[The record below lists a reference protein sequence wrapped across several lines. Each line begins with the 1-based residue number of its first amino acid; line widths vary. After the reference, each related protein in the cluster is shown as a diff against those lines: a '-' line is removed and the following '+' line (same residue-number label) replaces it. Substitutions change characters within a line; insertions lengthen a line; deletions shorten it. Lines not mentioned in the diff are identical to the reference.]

1 VSKTFSKILIL
12 SSLVL
17 SACGSNFGGS
27 YFAPT
32 AALVCGEIS
41 CTKIPE
47 SKIAEQLTGL
57 MADPETAKPFKGP
70 GSAANRVDAQ
80 REILSM
86 LIRDEVALQKAR
98 TMRITESSVQPA
110 ADAVLK
116 DLKSQFPSEKAFND
130 QLESE
135 GLTVARLTEHLRQ
148 QEMLKKVQADV
159 GKNSE
164 ATPAE
169 VQEFYELNKSQYDEQ
184 VNISHVLICG
194 DFNEAERKCNPT
206 PEDGARAAQALAR
219 ARAGEDI
226 GVLAREYSVDDASKA
241 NNGEVGFVS
250 RGDLV
255 PELEEAAFT
264 LLNVGDVSE
273 PIKTQ
278 FGLHIVKLNAIGKP
292 LDAAR
297 ADIEEGLTQRK
308 LTKAFDEWLIAAIKA
323 STIKVNSKI
332 GKYDP
337 IAQVVVPL
345 NAPKEEAPPP
355 APSPQPTTS
364 PAEVPDPPPAPEEAV
379 ATDGPAAPDA
389 PAP

>member
-1 VSKTFSKILIL
+1 MRKSSFLIL
-12 SSLVL
+12 LLSTLLL

-47 SKIAEQLTGL
+47 SRIAEQLTGI
-57 MADPETAKPFKGP
+57 MADTESAKAFRGP

-80 REILSM
+80 REILSN

-98 TMRITESSVQPA
+98 TMRITESSVRPA

-116 DLKSQFPSEKAFND
+116 ELRAQFPSEKAFND

-135 GLTVARLTEHLRQ
+135 GLTVARLTDHIRQ
-148 QEMLKKVQADV
+148 EEMLKKVQENV
-159 GKNSE
+159 GKNSK

-184 VNISHVLICG
+184 VNISHILICG
-194 DFNEAERKCNPT
+194 DFNEAERKCNAT
-206 PEDGARAAQALAR
+206 PDDGARAAQALTR
-219 ARAGEDI
+219 ARAGENF
-226 GVLAREYSVDDASKA
+226 GALAKEYSVDDASKA
-241 NNGEVGFVS
+241 KDGEVGYVS

-264 LLNVGDVSE
+264 LLAVGDISE

-308 LTKAFDEWLIAAIKA
+308 LTKSFDEWLIAAIKA
-323 STIKVNSKI
+323 SEIKVNSKI

-345 NAPKEEAPPP
+345 NAKKEEAPAA
-355 APSPQPTTS
+355 APSPQPTAS
-364 PAEVPDPPPAPEEAV
+364 PQEVPDPPAAPEDAV
-379 ATDGPAAPDA
+379 ATDA
-389 PAP
+389 PAPAP

>member
-1 VSKTFSKILIL
+1 MRKKFFLIL
-12 SSLVL
+12 LLSTLVL
-17 SACGSNFGGS
+17 SACGGNFGSS

-47 SKIAEQLTGL
+47 SKIAEQLTGI
-57 MADPETAKPFKGP
+57 MADPESAKSFRGP

-80 REILSM
+80 REILSN

-98 TMRITESSVQPA
+98 TMRITESSVEPA
-110 ADAVLK
+110 ADAALK
-116 DLKSQFPSEKAFND
+116 ELKAQFPSEKAFND
-130 QLESE
+130 QLEQE
-135 GLTVARLTEHLRQ
+135 GLTARQLEAHLRQ
-148 QEMLKKVQADV
+148 EEMLKKVQADV

-184 VNISHVLICG
+184 VNISHILICG
-194 DFNEAERKCNPT
+194 DFVEADRKCNAT
-206 PEDGARAAQALAR
+206 PEDGARAAQALGR
-219 ARAGEDI
+219 AKAGENF
-226 GVLAREYSVDDASKA
+226 GALAKEYSVDDASKA
-241 NNGEVGFVS
+241 KDGEVGFVS

-264 LLNVGDVSE
+264 LLNVGDISD

-292 LDAAR
+292 LEAAR

-323 STIKVNSKI
+323 SDIKVNSKI

-345 NAPKEEAPPP
+345 NAKKEEAPPV
-355 APSPQPTTS
+355 APSPQPTAS
-364 PAEVPDPPPAPEEAV
+364 PAEVPEPPTAPEGAV
-379 ATDGPAAPDA
+379 APDA
-389 PAP
+389 PAAPAP

>member
-1 VSKTFSKILIL
+1 
-12 SSLVL
+12 
-17 SACGSNFGGS
+17 
-27 YFAPT
+27 
-32 AALVCGEIS
+32 
-41 CTKIPE
+41 
-47 SKIAEQLTGL
+47 
-57 MADPETAKPFKGP
+57 
-70 GSAANRVDAQ
+70 
-80 REILSM
+80 
-86 LIRDEVALQKAR
+86 
-98 TMRITESSVQPA
+98 
-110 ADAVLK
+110 
-116 DLKSQFPSEKAFND
+116 
-130 QLESE
+130 SE
-135 GLTVARLTEHLRQ
+135 GLTVARLREHLRQ
-148 QEMLKKVQADV
+148 EEMLKKVQADV
-159 GKNSE
+159 GKDSE
-164 ATPAE
+164 ATSAE

-194 DFNEAERKCNPT
+194 DFNEAERRCNPT
-206 PEDGARAAQALAR
+206 PDDGARAAQALTR

-226 GVLAREYSVDDASKA
+226 GALAREYSVDDASKA

-264 LLNVGDVSE
+264 LLNVGDISE

-345 NAPKEEAPPP
+345 SAPQEEAPPP
-355 APSPQPTTS
+355 APSPQPTAS

-379 ATDGPAAPDA
+379 ATDGPPAPDA

>member
-1 VSKTFSKILIL
+1 MRKKFFLIL
-12 SSLVL
+12 LLSTLVL
-17 SACGSNFGGS
+17 SACGGNFGSS

-47 SKIAEQLTGL
+47 SRIAEQLTGI
-57 MADPETAKPFKGP
+57 MADPESAKPFRGP

-80 REILSM
+80 REILSN

-98 TMRITESSVQPA
+98 TMRITESSVKPA

-116 DLKSQFPSEKAFND
+116 ELKAQFPSEKAFND
-130 QLESE
+130 QLEQE
-135 GLTVARLTEHLRQ
+135 GLTLRQ
-148 QEMLKKVQADV
+148 LEAHVRQEEMLKKVQADV

-164 ATPAE
+164 ATAAE

-184 VNISHVLICG
+184 VNISHILICG
-194 DFNEAERKCNPT
+194 DFVEAERKCNPT

-219 ARAGEDI
+219 AKAGENF
-226 GVLAREYSVDDASKA
+226 GALAKEYSVDDASKA
-241 NNGEVGFVS
+241 KDGEVGFVS

-264 LLNVGDVSE
+264 LLNVGDISD

-292 LDAAR
+292 LEAAR
-297 ADIEEGLTQRK
+297 PDIEEGLTQRK

-323 STIKVNSKI
+323 SDIKVNSKI

-345 NAPKEEAPPP
+345 DAKKEEAPAV
-355 APSPQPTTS
+355 APSPQPTAS
-364 PAEVPDPPPAPEEAV
+364 PAEVPEPPTAPEGAV
-379 ATDGPAAPDA
+379 APDAPDA
-389 PAP
+389 PAAP